1 MNHPMFD
8 IFRGINEKDAT
19 WLEAASSLPEARL
32 RMNEL
37 SAETPG
43 QYFVFRKESSSV
55 VARTDTRKST
65 SPRSEGQSESA

>member
-19 WLEAASSLPEARL
+19 WLEAASSLSEARL

-37 SAETPG
+37 AAKTPG
-43 QYFVFRKESSSV
+43 QYFVFSQESSSV
-55 VARTDTRKST
+55 VARTDPRKSA
-65 SPRSEGQSESA
+65 SPSSGGQSKSA